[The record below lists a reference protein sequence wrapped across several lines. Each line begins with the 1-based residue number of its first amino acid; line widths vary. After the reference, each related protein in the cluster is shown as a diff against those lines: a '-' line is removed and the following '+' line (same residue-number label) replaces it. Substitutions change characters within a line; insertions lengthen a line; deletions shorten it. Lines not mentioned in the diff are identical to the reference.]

1 MKIHK
6 WPYIT
11 HKNAISG
18 GELENII
25 DGYNGF
31 VCNDLEHVIEK
42 MVECTEDH
50 KLRLRLEKNCSEYYR
65 NRASMPI
72 LVSTFIEAVDEIL
85 ESRGLH

>member
-1 MKIHK
+1 MGQAIKYTSK
-6 WPYIT
+6 FWSFSALYNT
-11 HKNAISG
+11 QNAISG

-65 NRASMPI
+65 TERQCQY
-72 LVSTFIEAVDEIL
+72 
-85 ESRGLH
+85 